1 MTAVVMAA
9 AVMEVE
15 GPEVAALIHKHLKF
29 DHVLATCDDARDAH
43 APMHVVDETDGAA
56 KLKR

>member
-1 MTAVVMAA
+1 MVVVTAVVMAA

-29 DHVLATCDDARDAH
+29 DRVLARDAH